1 MRRTLVALL
10 ACMTLSGLPSGAA
23 TITVKAGDTLSDI
36 AERYG
41 VSVGSLMRA
50 NGLRNSNFVEAGQRL
65 RLPEGV
71 SAGKRRH
78 TVQSGDTLGGI
89 AAQYRVSERQ
99 LMALNDLASADFLQ
113 VGQTLRLPGGI
124 ASGVT
129 AGKGRHT
136 VRSGDT
142 LGGIAAQYRVS
153 ERQLMALNDLAS
165 ADFLEVGQTLRLPG
179 GVAAGVKAGK
189 GRHTVRSGDTLG
201 GIAVQYRVSERQ
213 LMALN
218 DIASADHVEVGQR
231 LKLPVNA
238 VLPKP
243 KKAAKAKPVPVKAVP
258 NASSHT
264 VARGQTLTQIS
275 KAYGIP
281 VASLISLNSLE
292 NANKVTVGTKL
303 MLRSSEAQPSA
314 TQVSRKKPEAV
325 AKTEVQP
332 DPQPQTSAAKPET
345 KTPTQS
351 SKTTT
356 NSKPTA
362 TATATAKPKP
372 KPTAKAKPKAKP
384 TAKAKPV
391 ITAKADTTK
400 SPNESQPNKVEWKT
414 YGPLQVDWGN
424 WQLMGGSDV
433 APTLNSDGQSLYVAV
448 NCSAR
453 KINVTGVNGSWK
465 TWIAPQKKF
474 ERDLLNDRCKTAKG

>member
-1 MRRTLVALL
+1 M
-10 ACMTLSGLPSGAA
+10 
-23 TITVKAGDTLSDI
+23 
-36 AERYG
+36 
-41 VSVGSLMRA
+41 
-50 NGLRNSNFVEAGQRL
+50 
-65 RLPEGV
+65 
-71 SAGKRRH
+71 
-78 TVQSGDTLGGI
+78 QSGDTLGGI
-89 AAQYRVSERQ
+89 AARYRVSERQ
-99 LMALNDLASADFLQ
+99 LIALNDLASAD
-113 VGQTLRLPGGI
+113 
-124 ASGVT
+124 
-129 AGKGRHT
+129 
-136 VRSGDT
+136 
-142 LGGIAAQYRVS
+142 Y
-153 ERQLMALNDLAS
+153 
-165 ADFLEVGQTLRLPG
+165 LEVGQTLRLPG
-179 GVAAGVKAGK
+179 GVASGVKAGK

-218 DIASADHVEVGQR
+218 DLARADHVEVGQR

-264 VARGQTLTQIS
+264 VARGQTLTQIG

-292 NANKVTVGTKL
+292 NPNKVKEGTKL
-303 MLRSSEAQPSA
+303 MLRSREAQPSA
-314 TQVSRKKPEAV
+314 TKEARNKPESVASSKPEVKPKTQLQSSV
-325 AKTEVQP
+325 AKTETKATTKVVTETAVRVKP
-332 DPQPQTSAAKPET
+332 AEKAEPKTSAKP
-345 KTPTQS
+345 
-351 SKTTT
+351 
-356 NSKPTA
+356 
-362 TATATAKPKP
+362 TAKPKP
-372 KPTAKAKPKAKP
+372 EPKAKAKPEPK
-384 TAKAKPV
+384 AKAKPV
-391 ITAKADTTK
+391 ITAKASSTK
-400 SPNESQPNKVEWKT
+400 TPTESQPNKVEWKT

-465 TWIAPQKKF
+465 TWISPQKKF

>member
-1 MRRTLVALL
+1 
-10 ACMTLSGLPSGAA
+10 MTLSGLPSGAA

-50 NGLRNSNFVEAGQRL
+50 NGLRNSNFLEAGQTL
-65 RLPEGV
+65 RLPESGT
-71 SAGKRRH
+71 AGNRRH
-78 TVQSGDTLGGI
+78 TVRPGDTLGAI
-89 AAQYRVSERQ
+89 AVRYRVSERQ
-99 LMALNDLASADFLQ
+99 LMALNGLSSAD
-113 VGQTLRLPGGI
+113 
-124 ASGVT
+124 
-129 AGKGRHT
+129 
-136 VRSGDT
+136 
-142 LGGIAAQYRVS
+142 Y
-153 ERQLMALNDLAS
+153 
-165 ADFLEVGQTLRLPG
+165 LEVGQTLRLPG
-179 GVAAGVKAGK
+179 GVASGVKAGK

-201 GIAVQYRVSERQ
+201 GIAVQYRVTERQ

-218 DIASADHVEVGQR
+218 DLASADHVEVGQR

-243 KKAAKAKPVPVKAVP
+243 QKAAKAKPVPVKAVP

-264 VARGQTLTQIS
+264 VARGQTLTQIG

-292 NANKVTVGTKL
+292 NPNKVKEGTKL
-303 MLRSSEAQPSA
+303 MLRSQEAQLSA
-314 TQVSRKKPEAV
+314 TKEVRDKPASV
-325 AKTEVQP
+325 ASSKPDVKPKTQL
-332 DPQPQTSAAKPET
+332 QTSAAKPET
-345 KTPTQS
+345 KATTKVVT
-351 SKTTT
+351 KTAVQVKSADQAQPKA
-356 NSKPTA
+356 NFKP
-362 TATATAKPKP
+362 TAKPKP
-372 KPTAKAKPKAKP
+372 EPK
-384 TAKAKPV
+384 AKAKPV
-391 ITAKADTTK
+391 ITAKASTTK
-400 SPNESQPNKVEWKT
+400 TPTESQPNKVEWKT

>member
-23 TITVKAGDTLSDI
+23 NITVKAGDTLSDI

-50 NGLRNSNFVEAGQRL
+50 NGLRDSNFVEAGQTL

-71 SAGKRRH
+71 TSGVRAGKRRH
-78 TVQSGDTLGGI
+78 TVRSGDTLGAI

-99 LMALNDLASADFLQ
+99 LMALNDLASADYLE
-113 VGQTLRLPGGI
+113 VGQTLRLPENV
-124 ASGVT
+124 ASGVR
-129 AGKGRHT
+129 AGQGRHT

-142 LGGIAAQYRVS
+142 LGA
-153 ERQLMALNDLAS
+153 
-165 ADFLEVGQTLRLPG
+165 
-179 GVAAGVKAGK
+179 
-189 GRHTVRSGDTLG
+189 
-201 GIAVQYRVSERQ
+201 IAVQYRVSERQ
-213 LMALN
+213 LIALN
-218 DIASADHVEVGQR
+218 DLASADYVEVGQT

-243 KKAAKAKPVPVKAVP
+243 KKATKPKPVPVKVVP

-264 VARGQTLTQIS
+264 VASGQTLTQIS

-281 VASLISLNSLE
+281 VASLLSLNSLE
-292 NANKVTVGTKL
+292 NPNKVTVGTKL

-314 TQVSRKKPEAV
+314 TQASRKKPEAV
-325 AKTEVQP
+325 AKAVVQP
-332 DPQPQTSAAKPET
+332 DPQPQTSAAKTET
-345 KTPTQS
+345 KTPT
-351 SKTTT
+351 KAPVTTT
-356 NSKPTA
+356 KPA
-362 TATATAKPKP
+362 AKA
-372 KPTAKAKPKAKP
+372 KPTAKVKPAAKAKPIAETKTKAKP

-391 ITAKADTTK
+391 ITAKADTTRT
-400 SPNESQPNKVEWKT
+400 STESQPNKVDWKI

-424 WQLMGGSDV
+424 WRLMGGSDV

-448 NCSAR
+448 NCSAG

-465 TWIAPQKKF
+465 TWISPQKKF
-474 ERDLLNDRCKTAKG
+474 ERDLLKDRCKTAKG